1 MKRPLLVA
9 AVLAAA
15 PLFATTANATPED
28 MFNIVAPTAGV
39 MTFAGNG
46 TASFNQSLG
55 TNNSINLGSSTNL
68 GVTASASS
76 TADYMS
82 DGYAQLDLDDTSRLQ
97 HTIGTA
103 TTAFNTSTAAESSS
117 RAAAVAAFEYANS
130 SSYGHEWSSE
140 WNASYATE
148 QGWGYMSQEEAE
160 VEVGAGSQAGYYKL
174 DASGSV
180 DTSVEANYQS
190 TSDWEAG
197 SKSAWQVGWDNE
209 YSTTFTDAYET
220 AVSSATSN
228 AGTTGGTGIISATF
242 NTTETGSGST
252 SAAGRQGEFR
262 AAAHESAAASL
273 QEASLYADF
282 DSTITI
288 GSGSAQYDADYAAA
302 YSAAYSDAYGA
313 ANATGS
319 RESVSDVSVTGIGS
333 IADINSLDSSTFT
346 AESVLID
353 GASRSDTLGNGNAA
367 AGASLTS
374 TSYAS
379 QSNGTTASGFIQAF
393 NGGE

>member
-1 MKRPLLVA
+1 MLEPGGLL
-9 AVLAAA
+9 
-15 PLFATTANATPED
+15 
-28 MFNIVAPTAGV
+28 
-39 MTFAGNG
+39 
-46 TASFNQSLG
+46 
-55 TNNSINLGSSTNL
+55 
-68 GVTASASS
+68 
-76 TADYMS
+76 
-82 DGYAQLDLDDTSRLQ
+82 
-97 HTIGTA
+97 
-103 TTAFNTSTAAESSS
+103 
-117 RAAAVAAFEYANS
+117 
-130 SSYGHEWSSE
+130 
-140 WNASYATE
+140 
-148 QGWGYMSQEEAE
+148 
-160 VEVGAGSQAGYYKL
+160 
-174 DASGSV
+174 
-180 DTSVEANYQS
+180 
-190 TSDWEAG
+190 
-197 SKSAWQVGWDNE
+197 
-209 YSTTFTDAYET
+209 
-220 AVSSATSN
+220 
-228 AGTTGGTGIISATF
+228 ISATF

-282 DSTITI
+282 DSSITV

-333 IADINSLDSSTFT
+333 IADVNSRDSSTFT